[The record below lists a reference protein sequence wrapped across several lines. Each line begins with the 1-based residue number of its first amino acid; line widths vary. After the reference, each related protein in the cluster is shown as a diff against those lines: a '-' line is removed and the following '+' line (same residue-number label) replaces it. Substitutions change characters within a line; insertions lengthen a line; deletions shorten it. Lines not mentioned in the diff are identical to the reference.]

1 MKKDEKQL
9 TKDTLFDG
17 DIVCFQHKNGYR
29 FSIDAVLL
37 SHFVSVRNGDR
48 FLDLGTGC
56 GVVNLI
62 INYRHKELLREIS
75 GVEVQTE
82 LHRLAK
88 KNYDHNSMLDCGEV
102 FHLNIKEISEYF
114 NPESYEKITCN
125 PPFYMP
131 GSGRESQ
138 NQEAKF
144 ARHQVLGELSDFM
157 RASFYALINRGTAYF
172 IYPAELTTTFI
183 SVAKQF
189 RMEVKKIRFVYSYP
203 CSGKPAKIA
212 LFECVKNGRSG
223 VEIMDSL
230 YVYSQKKG
238 DYSNETKNYYRS
250 NSWLHSPLQNEK

>member
-1 MKKDEKQL
+1 VLRNLKKEENIL
-9 TKDTLFDG
+9 TKDSLFDG
-17 DIVCFQHKNGYR
+17 DIVFFQHRKGYR

-37 SHFVSVRNGDR
+37 SHFVTVKKGDR

-56 GVVNLI
+56 GVINLI

-75 GVEVQTE
+75 GIEVQTE

-88 KNYDHNSMLDCGEV
+88 KNYKHNNMLDCGKV
-102 FHLNIKEISEYF
+102 FHLNIKDLPGCF
-114 NPESYEKITCN
+114 NSESYDKVTCN
-125 PPFYMP
+125 PPFYKP

-144 ARHQVLGELSDFM
+144 ARHQVLGGLSDFM

-183 SVAKQF
+183 SVAGQF

-203 CSGKPAKIA
+203 YSGKPAKIA
-212 LFECVKNGRSG
+212 LFECVKNGGPG

-230 YVYSQKKG
+230 YVYF
-238 DYSNETKNYYRS
+238 T
-250 NSWLHSPLQNEK
+250 